1 MTNNLVITC
10 ARKLVEE
17 LNKLTPDN
25 TAKYDFMI
33 VEEFGT
39 FERTPAADREEV
51 KLKGIRKIHQITY
64 RGSSLTALPLS
75 GLSCARL
82 QAQCE
87 ECASLPPTVTKEK
100 LAGLLRKEVVVV
112 QETEGVEEEQEEGR
126 AVAAMPG
133 DVLEQSDGEGEEGGE
148 EVEDVEEVEVGDVVW
163 GLRYGKRQPAI
174 IVPLSEVPQPRQKAI
189 QSRKVCAFIYRI
201 I

>member
-1 MTNNLVITC
+1 M
-10 ARKLVEE
+10 EE

-25 TAKYDFMI
+25 TAKYDFTI

-75 GLSCARL
+75 CLSCARL

-87 ECASLPPTVTKEK
+87 ECAGLPPTVTEEK

-112 QETEGVEEEQEEGR
+112 QETERVEEEQEEGR
-126 AVAAMPG
+126 AVAAVPG

-148 EVEDVEEVEVGDVVW
+148 EVEVGDVGW
-163 GLRYGKRQPAI
+163 GLRY
-174 IVPLSEVPQPRQKAI
+174 
-189 QSRKVCAFIYRI
+189 
-201 I
+201 